1 MNPDLAENQ
10 EFEAIGDACFSYLVG
25 DVEELQR
32 FMAISGYDSDSIR
45 SAVGSESL
53 LRGMMEYFAANEPAL
68 LALCANSGLSA
79 SRFMRAWHKLNPHG

>member
-1 MNPDLAENQ
+1 MSPEVGYTQ

-25 DVEELQR
+25 NPEELQR

-45 SAVGSESL
+45 QAIGSDSL
-53 LRGMMEYFAANEPAL
+53 VHGMMEYFAANEPAL